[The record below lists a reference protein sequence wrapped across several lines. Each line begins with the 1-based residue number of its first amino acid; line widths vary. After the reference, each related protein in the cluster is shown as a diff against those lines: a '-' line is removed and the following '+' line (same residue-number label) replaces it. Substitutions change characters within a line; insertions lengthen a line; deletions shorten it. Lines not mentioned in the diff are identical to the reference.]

1 MMVTYPCTHVW
12 SRLHIRST
20 LGLYFC
26 CLQGRLWSSNRS
38 MSQADIDLG
47 PHAGEFVFLN
57 SILNLSA
64 TVILFY
70 DYALTLDQEIQF
82 LWPPHNR
89 QSWFTFGC
97 LLNRYLP
104 LLGHVPPDF
113 DRGKLCRG
121 LHIYHENFAII
132 LQLLTGILSIVRIYA
147 LYARSFRLLVLLVMI
162 GSGGIFNAV
171 VMIAAGRRSGGEI
184 IEVISSIHGCN
195 QFTPYIGGRFA
206 ALAWTGLLVWDS
218 VIFSF
223 TLYKAFTIGRGI
235 PLLDVIVR
243 DGAMY
248 FFVLFTVNLGN
259 ILVLWLSPPL
269 MKTSTEALTNVLS
282 VTLVSRFVLNLR
294 EQSSAL
300 IHLPTAVET
309 EDRFQA
315 ALPPVGPI
323 SSRLNTTCL
332 VMSNVSASH

>member
-1 MMVTYPCTHVW
+1 
-12 SRLHIRST
+12 
-20 LGLYFC
+20 
-26 CLQGRLWSSNRS
+26 

-47 PHAGEFVFLN
+47 PQAGELVFLN

-70 DYALTLDQEIQF
+70 DYALTLDREIQF

-104 LLGHVPPDF
+104 LLGHIPFFVTFFVP
-113 DRGKLCRG
+113 GELSLCRG

-132 LQLLTGILSIVRIYA
+132 LQILTGILSIIRVYA
-147 LYARSFRLLVLLVMI
+147 LYGRSFRLLILLVII
-162 GSGGIFNAV
+162 GSGGIFNAA
-171 VMIAAGRRSGGEI
+171 VMIATGRRSGGEI

-248 FFVLFTVNLGN
+248 FSVLFIVNLGN
-259 ILVLWLSPPL
+259 ILVLWFSPPL

-323 SSRLNTTCL
+323 SSRLNTTCPVL
-332 VMSNVSASH
+332 SNVSASH

>member
-1 MMVTYPCTHVW
+1 
-12 SRLHIRST
+12 
-20 LGLYFC
+20 
-26 CLQGRLWSSNRS
+26 

-104 LLGHVPPDF
+104 LLGHVPFVVTFLVPGNSQPDF

-132 LQLLTGILSIVRIYA
+132 LQLLTGIRIYA

-171 VMIAAGRRSGGEI
+171 
-184 IEVISSIHGCN
+184 
-195 QFTPYIGGRFA
+195 FTPYIGGRFA

-248 FFVLFTVNLGN
+248 FLKYFG
-259 ILVLWLSPPL
+259 PL
-269 MKTSTEALTNVLS
+269 AINETSTEALTNVLS

-315 ALPPVGPI
+315 ALRP
-323 SSRLNTTCL
+323 
-332 VMSNVSASH
+332 